1 MAKFELNAEQ
11 REAKG
16 TGASRRLRRAGK
28 IPAVLYGAGKDA
40 VMLSL
45 EHESVYLNVRNEA
58 FFTSILTVNY
68 GQQKEQA
75 VLRDLQM
82 HPYKPRVQHMDLQRI
97 SATEK
102 LHMRVP
108 LHFTGQ
114 DQAPGVKLQGGIVMH
129 HMTEVD
135 VICLPHQLPEFL
147 AVDIS
152 RLNLNDSVHLSDIPL
167 PEGVVITSIAHGGD
181 NLAIATIAI
190 VRAAVE
196 EEAAAAAAAEA
207 AAAAPAG
214 EAAAEAGKEGAKKEG
229 GKEPAKK
236 EGGKDPAK
244 KDAAKEPAKKEG
256 GKK

>member
-1 MAKFELNAEQ
+1 MAKFELTAEL
-11 REAKG
+11 RETKG

-45 EHESVYLNVRNEA
+45 EHEPLYLKVRNEA

-68 GQQKEQA
+68 GPNKEQA

-82 HPYKPRVQHMDLQRI
+82 HPYKPRIQHMDLQRI

-129 HMTEVD
+129 HITEVD
-135 VICLPHQLPEFL
+135 VSCLPHQLPEFL
-147 AVDIS
+147 TVDIS
-152 RLNLNDSVHLSDIPL
+152 QLNLNDSVHLSNIVL
-167 PEGVVITSIAHGGD
+167 PEGVTITSIAHGGD
-181 NLAIATIAI
+181 DLAIATIAI

-207 AAAAPAG
+207 AAAEAAAAAAAAP
-214 EAAAEAGKEGAKKEG
+214 AAEAGKEGAKKEG
-229 GKEPAKK
+229 AKEPAKK
-236 EGGKDPAK
+236 E
-244 KDAAKEPAKKEG
+244 AAKEPAKKDG

>member
-28 IPAVLYGAGKDA
+28 IPAVLYGADKDA

-45 EHESVYLNVRNEA
+45 EHEPVYLNVRNEA

-82 HPYKPRVQHMDLQRI
+82 HPFKPRIQHIDLQRI

-114 DQAPGVKLQGGIVMH
+114 EQAPGVKLQGGIVMH
-129 HMTEVD
+129 QLTEVD
-135 VICLPHQLPEFL
+135 VTCLPHQLPEFL
-147 AVDIS
+147 EVDIS
-152 RLNLNDSVHLSDIPL
+152 KLNLNESVHLSNIPL
-167 PEGVVITSIAHGGD
+167 PEGVVITSIAHGGGD
-181 NLAIATIAI
+181 LAVATISV
-190 VRAAVE
+190 VRAAIEE

-207 AAAAPAG
+207 ATVAAAPAAEG
-214 EAAAEAGKEGAKKEG
+214 AAGEAGKEPAKKEA

-236 EGGKDPAK
+236 EGGKK
-244 KDAAKEPAKKEG
+244 
-256 GKK
+256 

>member
-1 MAKFELNAEQ
+1 MAKFELNAEP
-11 REAKG
+11 RETKG

-28 IPAVLYGAGKDA
+28 IPAVLYGAGKDP

-45 EHESVYLNVRNEA
+45 EHEPLYLKIRNEA

-68 GQQKEQA
+68 GSNKEQA

-82 HPYKPRVQHMDLQRI
+82 HPYKPRIQHMDLQRI

-129 HMTEVD
+129 HITEVD
-135 VICLPHQLPEFL
+135 VTCLPHQLPEFL
-147 AVDIS
+147 SVDMS
-152 RLNLNDSVHLSDIPL
+152 QLNLNDSVHLSNIPL
-167 PEGVVITSIAHGGD
+167 PEGVAITSIAHGGD
-181 NLAIATIAI
+181 DLAIATIAI

-207 AAAAPAG
+207 AAAEAATAAAAP
-214 EAAAEAGKEGAKKEG
+214 AAEAGKDGAKKEG
-229 GKEPAKK
+229 AKEPAKKDAGKEPAKK
-236 EGGKDPAK
+236 EGGKK
-244 KDAAKEPAKKEG
+244 
-256 GKK
+256 